1 MPPKKTWL
9 QVLRP
14 AAFLI
19 LCFPTEMSKAQPQ
32 TGAPAPPGTFSL
44 DRDREPVIKLD
55 GLWRFH
61 PGDDPDG
68 RLGWA
73 RADFDD
79 SSWTLIASEGGWSDQ
94 GFRNMSG
101 LAWYRARVFVEDDS
115 PLSLYIPDCYTN
127 YEVYADGQ
135 RIGGLGSMPPHALA
149 YVSTP
154 VLLDL
159 PHLASK
165 QPHAVLIGIRV
176 WLPADMSS
184 YVSGGLN
191 GDALMGKTPDIH
203 RRVAM
208 LDRARAWRW
217 AGLTSVAVLGTLIG
231 TASLVLFLLRRREK
245 EYLWFGISMIF
256 YSSYGLLNTHVRFH
270 PWSYRWHDLTV
281 QIASALSELA
291 AIAFYFH
298 LLRGTRNWF
307 FWLAVASSAVFVLFF
322 CYDFGLLGNLFTN
335 AQLNT
340 IATLQSILMSIWIL
354 ALLIRRAK
362 EGVPDSRLLLGP
374 VLLQQLAND
383 LANAF
388 NVFEQAG
395 WIRQEPDWINK
406 SLQWPFPISIRAIA
420 DAVFILAILGV
431 LIYRFTRTRQHEE
444 KLSNE
449 LEAART
455 VQQVLIPAEI
465 PPIPGFA
472 MESIYLPASQVG
484 GDFFQ
489 IIPLPSGGAL
499 VVIGDVSGK
508 GMPAAMTVA
517 LLVGTI
523 RTLAHFT
530 EKPGEILAAMNQ
542 RMLARS
548 KGGFTTCLAIHAA
561 ADGTITLA
569 NAGHIPP
576 YLGEREISVEYG
588 LPLGLAAESDYPE
601 SKVQLREGDRVTV
614 LTDGVVEAR
623 SKDGDLFGFDRT
635 AAISKGSAEAIART
649 AREFGQEDD
658 ITVLTITRTTQPMS
672 MSNEVI
678 VLSPSLG

>member
-1 MPPKKTWL
+1 VL
-9 QVLRP
+9 QP

-19 LCFPTEMSKAQPQ
+19 LCFPTAMSKAQPQ
-32 TGAPAPPGTFSL
+32 TGAPAPPATFSL
-44 DRDREPVIKLD
+44 DRDREPVIALD

-79 SSWTLIASEGGWSDQ
+79 SRWTLISSEGGWSDQ
-94 GFRNMSG
+94 GFRDLSG
-101 LAWYRARVFVEDDS
+101 MAWYRARVFVEDDS
-115 PLSLYIPDCYTN
+115 PLSLYIPYCYTN

-135 RIGGLGSMPPHALA
+135 RIGGLGSMPPHALG
-149 YVSTP
+149 YESTP
-154 VLLDL
+154 MLFDL

-176 WLPADMSS
+176 WLPAHLI
-184 YVSGGLN
+184 YVSGGLH
-191 GDALMGKTPDIH
+191 GGAIMGKTPYIH

-217 AGLTSVAVLGTLIG
+217 AGMTSVAVLGTLIG
-231 TASLVLFLLRRREK
+231 MASLVLFLLRRREK
-245 EYLWFGISMIF
+245 EYLWFGISMIL
-256 YSSYGLLNTHVRFH
+256 YSSSGLLDTHVEFH
-270 PWSYRWHDLTV
+270 PWSYRWHDLTL
-281 QIASALSELA
+281 QITTALSELA
-291 AIAFYFH
+291 AIAFYYH
-298 LLRGTRNWF
+298 LLRGTRNWV
-307 FWLAVASSAVFVLFF
+307 FWLAVTSPALFVLFF
-322 CYDFGLLGNLFTN
+322 CADFGLLGNLFTF
-335 AQLNT
+335 AQLNA
-340 IATLQSILMSIWIL
+340 IGTLQSIPMSIWIL
-354 ALLIRRAK
+354 TLLIRRAK
-362 EGVPDSRLLLGP
+362 EGAPDSRLLLGP

-383 LANAF
+383 LDNLF
-388 NVFEQAG
+388 YVFAQAG
-395 WIRQEPDWINK
+395 WIRGPEPDWIDK
-406 SLQWPFPISIRAIA
+406 SLPWPFPISIPEIA
-420 DAVFILAILGV
+420 DTVFILAILGV
-431 LIYRFTRTRQHEE
+431 LIYRFTRMRQHEE

-449 LEAART
+449 LEAARS

-472 MESIYLPASQVG
+472 MESIYFPASQVG

-499 VVIGDVSGK
+499 IAIGDVSGK
-508 GMPAAMTVA
+508 GMPAAMTVS

-530 EKPGEILAAMNQ
+530 EKPGEILAGMNQ

-548 KGGFTTCLAIHAA
+548 KDGFTTCLVIHAA
-561 ADGTITLA
+561 ADGTMTLA

-576 YLGEREISVEYG
+576 YLGGREMSVENG

-635 AAISKGSAEAIART
+635 AAISIGSAEVIART

-658 ITVLTITRTTQPMS
+658 ITVLTITRATQPVS
-672 MSNEVI
+672 MSSEVI